1 MKQCSK
7 CLTNKPLTEFVTSKT
22 TKSGY
27 KSYCKQCQR
36 QQQKEYYRINHTK
49 RIQQIKINLK
59 TWKQRIKIEIDEL
72 KSKPCTDCGYSF
84 PSCCMDFDHLDG
96 TKKVDNIS
104 AMIGNR
110 TTSREK
116 IYEEISKCELVCS
129 NCHRIRTHQ
138 RIKNGHVA

>member
-96 TKKVDNIS
+96 ATKINNIS
-104 AMIGNR
+104 AMINNR
-110 TTSREK
+110 RASKEK
-116 IYEEISKCELVCS
+116 IYQEIGKCELVCS
-129 NCHRIRTHQ
+129 NCHRIRTHN
-138 RIKNGHVA
+138 RLKNGQVA